1 MTVSRGFV
9 TQKLSHVKLTA
20 LILGHSYTRRL
31 RGEALGHPYYR
42 KHEDVSNEDTAKTLA
57 AKLIIN
63 KKIDKIII

>member
-42 KHEDVSNEDTAKTLA
+42 KHEDVSNTAKTLA